1 MGEPIMSG
9 TCDPGEEMHDE
20 ITVLMVA
27 FKKTAHMNRLSGAVQ
42 VAALAALF
50 AELVGRS
57 EFTNDRAFELFR
69 HMVEGDIAEFAVFEA
84 EGAVRQ

>member
-1 MGEPIMSG
+1 MGEPVMSG

-27 FKKTAHMNRLSGAVQ
+27 FKKTAHVNRLSGTVQ
-42 VAALAALF
+42 VAALAALL
-50 AELVGRS
+50 AEVIGHS
-57 EFTNDRAFELFR
+57 EFTNDRAFEVFR
-69 HMVEGDIAEFAVFEA
+69 HMVEGDIAQFAAFEA